1 MAEAE
6 AGRAAIRRA
15 LRSLKRRHL
24 AEEGAH
30 SPAIEALT
38 RPFAAHVRPISYSPL
53 PTFPNLAVYSFPF
66 FYRTLKPANEC
77 VLLIILLEPTEFNCL
92 YRRDIPFFFEN
103 FGL

>member
-1 MAEAE
+1 MLLLPGVCRTMAEAE

-53 PTFPNLAVYSFPF
+53 PTFPNLTVYSFPF
-66 FYRTLKPANEC
+66 LSYFEVCKRMC
-77 VLLIILLEPTEFNCL
+77 VTDHIT
-92 YRRDIPFFFEN
+92 
-103 FGL
+103 